1 MQSEEAF
8 YAMHMPT
15 ATRNAAAMAISARPS
30 ITSHPAVR
38 TKVLPLEEEPED
50 WPPFLL
56 DVLVQGL
63 QT

>member
-50 WPPFLL
+50 WPPFLWMC
-56 DVLVQGL
+56 
-63 QT
+63 